1 MLRARM
7 DVERIAKLVEA
18 QGGFFRT
25 FADEMPK
32 DGDPI
37 SVVVNVPRFSS
48 SSAGSSRVI
57 SVMGE
62 FFIQNADT
70 MMVVTGFGLGVQ
82 VFPQD
87 YWTPLP

>member
-18 QGGFFRT
+18 QGGFRT

-32 DGDPI
+32 NGDPI

-48 SSAGSSRVI
+48 SSAGSSRII
-57 SVMGE
+57 SVIGE

-70 MMVVTGFGLGVQ
+70 MMVVMGFGLGVQ

>member
-18 QGGFFRT
+18 QGGFRT

-37 SVVVNVPRFSS
+37 SVVVNVPQFCTGASDKR
-48 SSAGSSRVI
+48 RVI
-57 SVMGE
+57 TVIGQ
-62 FFIQNADT
+62 FFMQNADT
-70 MMVVTGFGLGVQ
+70 MMVVTGYGLGVQ

-87 YWTPLP
+87 YWTPSVQ